1 MLITQPQGYSSPVT
15 CICSNNKDSFVV
27 GGMEDGSLMLH
38 KTSSSHP
45 VANMTSDHM
54 ENSSE
59 VRL

>member
-38 KTSSSHP
+38 KTSSPHP
-45 VANMTSDHM
+45 VANMTSDQV